1 MTLSTAHTMPKEPTT
16 ATAALVKALAE
27 LHNVS
32 ANKTVKAN
40 FTAKYVSLDVLLD
53 AIKPILAK
61 HDLALRQQIISED
74 GKVGVLTQFI
84 HADGTTF
91 DAGRLLLK
99 ADGLTPQQVGS
110 LVTYSRR
117 ITASTAAGVSVDTD
131 DDGAA
136 ASRPAAPSDGR
147 DARRPDGGCVL
158 CGARR
163 RDCLGIV
170 TVVAGRNDH
179 DDPGGHH
186 PVHENA
192 RAVKAVLDDSGRAE

>member
-1 MTLSTAHTMPKEPTT
+1 MPKEPTT

-74 GKVGVLTQFI
+74 GKVGVMTQFI

-136 ASRPAAPSDGR
+136 ASRPSAS
-147 DARRPDGGCVL
+147 ARPWTAFIPADL
-158 CGARR
+158 
-163 RDCLGIV
+163 
-170 TVVAGRNDH
+170 
-179 DDPGGHH
+179 
-186 PVHENA
+186 NA
-192 RAVKAVLDDSGRAE
+192 KAVAYCIGKGWLKENQPLVDMAPEHVATITGNQTAFLNVLRR